1 MFAPINKRKQA
12 LKDNVVFESRKP
24 NPEII
29 EYLNDALDSLEPLSY
44 HIEGFFDISEL
55 CEVLNED
62 IPSGFFA
69 SGRRQFI
76 DDMTNLCDIFFK
88 MTESKNILFQ
98 LEIVK
103 ADMCRLFHV
112 DNMRQR
118 LLCTY
123 TGLGTEWLEHSNVYR
138 DGLGKGSNNKIVKDF
153 KKIKKAK
160 PFEVLILKGAKC
172 GGREFAVVHRSPPV
186 EKGFKTRVLLKIDEY
201 QGG

>member
-1 MFAPINKRKQA
+1 MQ
-12 LKDNVVFESRKP
+12 VVFESRKS

-29 EYLNDALDSLEPLSY
+29 EYLNDTLGSLEPLSY
-44 HIEGFFDISEL
+44 HIEDFFDSSEL
-55 CEVLNED
+55 FEVLNED
-62 IPSGFFA
+62 LPIGSFV

-76 DDMTNLCDIFFK
+76 DDMIHLCEIFFK
-88 MTESKNILFQ
+88 MTENKNITFQ

-123 TGLGTEWLEHSNVYR
+123 TGWGTEWLEHSNVYR
-138 DGLGKGSNNKIVKDF
+138 DGLGKGSNKKIVKDF

-160 PFEVLILKGAKC
+160 PFEVLILKGAKYR
-172 GGREFAVVHRSPPV
+172 GREYAVVHRSPPV

-201 QGG
+201 QKD